1 LRRTGAD
8 LLAQKDTRIADAS
21 RHLDGP
27 NSLADQL
34 ISTFRTWQTSPTRC
48 APARTKGMHWPPGWT
63 WQLPKCGR
71 KKRLLTT
78 AYLGTQHPDSKAL
91 HFLLEANEI
100 EVKLTRA
107 RKRLKANDFL
117 DVYDVYRLEPRQK
130 LWEAHFHYTSANANP
145 RRFAKGHLKFPN
157 TMSRDERLQRA
168 QAPAERYEI
177 YR

>member
-1 LRRTGAD
+1 
-8 LLAQKDTRIADAS
+8 
-21 RHLDGP
+21 
-27 NSLADQL
+27 
-34 ISTFRTWQTSPTRC
+34 
-48 APARTKGMHWPPGWT
+48 MHWPPGWT

-177 YR
+177 YRGDLRLEQVEDIIPFPDS